1 MCAAVLIAPTPVLS
15 QGVEAQRLANWMAY
29 CASAIVSN
37 KVNVSNVPVGV
48 KTARRSARWS
58 GGGEDAL
65 HLGQI
70 RGDWEC
76 TISSESPQAMARAA
90 KGFMRGIKGAQ
101 VSVQKWRNGKS
112 EAVLSSACVG
122 KKRITLVANGPI
134 GEASNIGYTRITDK
148 FRKVRPC

>member
-1 MCAAVLIAPTPVLS
+1 MCATVLIAPTPVLS

-48 KTARRSARWS
+48 KTASRSARWN

-65 HLGQI
+65 QLNQTQ
-70 RGDWEC
+70 GDWEC
-76 TISSESPQAMARAA
+76 VLSSESPQAMARAA

-112 EAVLSSACVG
+112 EAVLASACVG

-134 GEASNIGYTRITDK
+134 GEGGNFGFTRITDK